1 VHNLLRVRALKLRS
15 VLTKK
20 VLIVLLLTAM
30 IPVAVAAPLIV
41 SNIFRGSVEKIA
53 LPENL
58 VINEVIM
65 PETITIGSPFTMY
78 INVTNPNDFTVN
90 VRLYIN
96 FTLIGA
102 TEVTKDSMSYL
113 KDNNFTY
120 TGGCTEYSYECWTD
134 PENLTW
140 CFVTPYRYDGYY
152 IQIPPGTHVYY
163 IVFQLNTQCTKL
175 EYAVWFQ
182 TE

>member
-1 VHNLLRVRALKLRS
+1 MVKRRRFF
-15 VLTKK
+15 TKK
-20 VLIVLLLTAM
+20 VLVVLLLVTM
-30 IPVAVAAPLIV
+30 IPVVIALPTIV

-53 LPENL
+53 LPANL
-58 VINEVIM
+58 VINEVVM
-65 PETITIGSPFTMY
+65 PDVITIGSPFTMY
-78 INVTNPNDFTVN
+78 INVTNPNDFAVN

-96 FTLIGA
+96 FTLVGA
-102 TEVTKDSMSYL
+102 TGVTDDSMSYL

-120 TGGCTEYSYECWTD
+120 VNAGDWSYRIWVITED
-134 PENLTW
+134 LTW
-140 CFVTPYRYDGYY
+140 CFMTPYPGSGYY

-163 IVFQLNTQCTKL
+163 IVFQLNTQCTRL